1 MIAAA
6 PISTGPAI
14 LACIG
19 LVIGVVVLGLVIVL
33 FNRIVGPAF
42 EIRRY
47 SKDILDAGL
56 AIASNLDGT
65 DELER
70 TRALSATVP
79 QLGGAYAERLGRG
92 SR

>member
-14 LACIG
+14 LAFIG
-19 LVIGVVVLGLVIVL
+19 LVLGVVVLVVVVIL
-33 FNRIVGPAF
+33 FNRIIGPAF

-56 AIASNLDGT
+56 AIASNVDGL

-70 TRALSATVP
+70 TRALSASVP
-79 QLGGAYAERLGRG
+79 QLGGAYAERLARG

>member
-1 MIAAA
+1 VIAAA

-19 LVIGVVVLGLVIVL
+19 LFLGVVVLGLVIVL
-33 FNRIVGPAF
+33 FNRIVAPAF

-79 QLGGAYAERLGRG
+79 QLGGTYAERLGRG
-92 SR
+92 TR

>member
-14 LACIG
+14 LALVG
-19 LVIGVVVLGLVIVL
+19 LVLGVVILAVVVIL
-33 FNRIVGPAF
+33 FNRIIAPAF

-47 SKDILDAGL
+47 SKDILEAGL

-70 TRALSATVP
+70 TRTLSASVP